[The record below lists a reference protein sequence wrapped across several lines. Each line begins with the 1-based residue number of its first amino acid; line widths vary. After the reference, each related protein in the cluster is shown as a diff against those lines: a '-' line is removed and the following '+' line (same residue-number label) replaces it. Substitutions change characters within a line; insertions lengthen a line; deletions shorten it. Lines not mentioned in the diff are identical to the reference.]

1 MKLKVLFL
9 FALAVCLSQI
19 SFAQEITADASRGYL
34 IGPNDVIEG
43 KVVGEKDFD
52 FTATVDEDGKIQV
65 PYSDGIVVQCR
76 TEKEVRDQIAK
87 IYSKYLRSPQVS
99 VRIMDRKSRPPAT
112 VFGEVKVPQRYDLT
126 RKATLKDLLAYS
138 GGITEKAS
146 GMIQITHT
154 QPVLCS
160 EEKNEEF
167 IAMSDN
173 GNNLPSRLYSIG
185 SLKDSNPVIFPGDI
199 IDVMKAP
206 PIYVVGEVMRSGEL
220 TMPEGGLPMMQAIAM
235 ASGTTREA
243 KIKEI
248 KVYRRKQGSSQPE
261 VITVNY
267 DAVKKGT
274 QKDLMLEPF
283 DIVEVGKSKKSVFDV
298 MLEIATGSV
307 RNVANTAVRF

>member
-9 FALAVCLSQI
+9 FALALCLSQI
-19 SFAQEITADASRGYL
+19 SFAQGTTGDASRGYL
-34 IGPNDVIEG
+34 LGPGDVIEG
-43 KVVGEKDFD
+43 KVLGEKDFD
-52 FTATVDEDGKIQV
+52 FIATVDEDGKIQV
-65 PYSDGIVVQCR
+65 PYTEGIMVQCR
-76 TEKEVRDQIAK
+76 SEKEVREAVVK
-87 IYSKYLRSPQVS
+87 VYSKYVRSPQVS
-99 VRIMDRKSRPPAT
+99 VRIMERKSRPPAT
-112 VFGEVKVPQRYDLT
+112 LFGEVKMPQRYELT
-126 RKATLKDLLAYS
+126 RKATLKDLLAFS

-160 EEKNEEF
+160 DESNADFK
-167 IAMSDN
+167 AMSDN
-173 GNNLPSRLYSIG
+173 GNNLPSRLYSYG

-206 PIYVVGEVMRSGEL
+206 PIYVLGEVMKGGEL
-220 TMPEGGLPMMQAIAM
+220 VMPEGGLPLMQAIAM

-243 KIKEI
+243 KIKDI
-248 KVYRRKQGSSQPE
+248 KVYRRKQGLTKPE

-267 DAVKKGT
+267 EAVKKGT

-307 RNVANTAVRF
+307 RNVANTVRF